1 MFAFETRA
9 MRISIA
15 ALSLLFL
22 TASAVAAHAHA
33 SLAHASPSA
42 GSTMSTAPHEVVLT
56 FTERLAAAFSNL
68 TVMDA
73 SGTEVSQGKAQV
85 IDTTM
90 RISLK
95 PLNAGIYK
103 VYWRAVSTDTHKIE
117 GSFTFGVDAQ

>member
-1 MFAFETRA
+1 

-22 TASAVAAHAHA
+22 TVSAVAAHAHT

-42 GSTMSTAPHEVVLT
+42 GSTMSAAPHEVILT
-56 FTERLAAAFSNL
+56 FTESLEAAFSNL

-85 IDTTM
+85 KNNTM

-95 PLNAGIYK
+95 LLSAGIYE
-103 VYWRAVSTDTHKIE
+103 VNWRAVSTDTHKIE
-117 GSFTFGVDAQ
+117 GSFTFGVEAQ